1 MSKNKVGGNTPKIK
15 EVELSY
21 DQIRAQIK
29 FIQGQVLTVVDASY
43 GDAVQ
48 RKAIKDIINN
58 YFSDSLNWLY
68 DLSHEGVQS
77 LGETEMVQVDTDDP
91 IFKEPLKNIK

>member
-1 MSKNKVGGNTPKIK
+1 MSKSEIESNKAPKIK

-21 DQIRAQIK
+21 SAIAAQVK
-29 FIQGQVLTVVDASY
+29 FIQGKVLTVVDASY

-58 YFSDSLNWLY
+58 YFSESLNWLY
-68 DLSHEGVQS
+68 DLTHEGVET
-77 LGETEMVQVDTDDP
+77 LGETKMVQVDV
-91 IFKEPLKNIK
+91 KETLKDIK